1 MKTFLK
7 GTDMDIKEF
16 VSDTLK
22 QIIDGVVDAQEYA
35 KNEEAVVAPYH
46 NYQKNISFDVAVTVD
61 ESKQK
66 ESKAGITVWSIGA
79 GVGGKTESSSS
90 TISRIK
96 FEIPVELPQGS
107 EAPEYPDRTGLEYE
121 T

>member
-1 MKTFLK
+1 MN
-7 GTDMDIKEF
+7 IKEF

-35 KNEEAVVAPYH
+35 KNKEAVLVPHLDY
-46 NYQKNISFDVAVTVD
+46 YRNISFDVAVTVD

-66 ESKAGITVWSIGA
+66 EGKAGITVWSIGA

-90 TISRIK
+90 TVSRIK
-96 FEIPVELPQGS
+96 FEIPIALPKGS
-107 EAPEYPDRTGLEYE
+107 QPPPEEKPDIIPI
-121 T
+121 